1 MEREALKLA
10 LEALENHE
18 GNYKLGNAG
27 CDRHDKAITAI
38 KAALAQPAQEPVAH
52 LWECLGRWSAYLVEN
67 GKQADCSPPSWL
79 VDAINKATTPP
90 LPVQEPVASV
100 HIKDGCLVGSHRDE
114 SKPFPDGQYGLWPIA
129 TPPLPEQEPIGS
141 LSVRYF
147 RGSKAMTNTDFDYT
161 GDLPEGDYELY
172 TAPPQRTWIWLSD
185 ADIAEVVDT
194 TCQYT
199 GSYEEFLIKKAERK
213 IRSMNNGT

>member
-1 MEREALKLA
+1 
-10 LEALENHE
+10 
-18 GNYKLGNAG
+18 
-27 CDRHDKAITAI
+27 
-38 KAALAQPAQEPVAH
+38 
-52 LWECLGRWSAYLVEN
+52 
-67 GKQADCSPPSWL
+67 
-79 VDAINKATTPP
+79 
-90 LPVQEPVASV
+90 
-100 HIKDGCLVGSHRDE
+100 
-114 SKPFPDGQYGLWPIA
+114 
-129 TPPLPEQEPIGS
+129 
-141 LSVRYF
+141 
-147 RGSKAMTNTDFDYT
+147 MTNTDFDYT

>member
-1 MEREALKLA
+1 MKDAEDEAFETIERRQGAGGFHAKQNMA
-10 LEALENHE
+10 MHKTQDQHICRHYKQWQHCHICDLEAQVEEL
-18 GNYKLGNAG
+18 
-27 CDRHDKAITAI
+27 KAQ
-38 KAALAQPAQEPVAH
+38 LAQPAQEPVAH

-90 LPVQEPVASV
+90 LPA
-100 HIKDGCLVGSHRDE
+100 
-114 SKPFPDGQYGLWPIA
+114 
-129 TPPLPEQEPIGS
+129 
-141 LSVRYF
+141 
-147 RGSKAMTNTDFDYT
+147 
-161 GDLPEGDYELY
+161 
-172 TAPPQRTWIWLSD
+172 QRPWIWLSD

-213 IRSMNNGT
+213 IRSMNHGT